1 MSDRGVQPEATCML
15 RRGKQQSAQERSWIG
30 RRPLKWAEDHV
41 TKHTDGKLNGWEVTK
56 DTQREAFV
64 QQTGQLRYLDES
76 QFG

>member
-1 MSDRGVQPEATCML
+1 MGCSARRRACYGEENSRAHRREA
-15 RRGKQQSAQERSWIG
+15 GISRS
-30 RRPLKWAEDHV
+30 PLKWAEDHV

-64 QQTGQLRYLDES
+64 QQTRQLWYLDES